1 MLSREHQG
9 PRAVLNALDRLANGY
24 DSDCAR
30 VRQDLAIAEGQL
42 RDYQARLGKPFNHD
56 AYLSDLTNLR
66 DQLKAKLSAGGRES
80 DEGKEP
86 STPDLTA
93 KIKALKAAHT
103 VEATPQRS
111 WQKDSAAEEPVT
123 ARIRRR
129 QEQNALSG
137 QVPNPDAAPEY
148 EIETRPCRETIPPRI
163 GR

>member
-1 MLSREHQG
+1 M
-9 PRAVLNALDRLANGY
+9 
-24 DSDCAR
+24 
-30 VRQDLAIAEGQL
+30 
-42 RDYQARLGKPFNHD
+42 GKPFNHD

-66 DQLKAKLSAGGRES
+66 DQLKAKLSPGGREP

-86 STPDLTA
+86 STSDLAA

-111 WQKDSAAEEPVT
+111 RQKDSASEEPVT

-148 EIETRPCRETIPPRI
+148 EIETLPLSENDSSEDRAMTFRERI
-163 GR
+163 IRERQSNGEGQSPS